1 MIRSDLGQNILNKL
15 LLTSGS
21 TGTTKE
27 QDRSSILATKYVVG
41 AEHEDYNASLE
52 GTEKDERKLCAY
64 FPLEV
69 EYFTIEKGT
78 KGSTSHQSPAELDG
92 APTPDKITIISP
104 NESVDEEIKQLKNT
118 IYIKIPIKAGTNAT
132 IQLSG
137 VALVSAIVDYINSI
151 NTATPN
157 ADTIQK
163 YYVRPVFDSA
173 GKAPLITDANFT
185 EANESAMSGL
195 KSLSEF
201 TNSAFYSASTLQT
214 EGEEGISF
222 KFNYPT
228 FSSGTE
234 YYKDMAAQ
242 RPSTTSLYMS
252 RFKGVSEITYG
263 TYNFP
268 KLYYYS
274 PATRQQNNY
283 PSRAFIGLFTTMP
296 NPDGTQYAEP
306 TPYSPDTPG
315 LTYRRMNLHESLF
328 SGDTIF
334 DEVEKEESVTDHL
347 GKAKIKNKEII
358 MFPEV
363 LGASWGTIKGF
374 GIFAEEA
381 VGTGTPYFWG
391 TVQQSK
397 VASEETVPLFR
408 PKEFIIYL
416 G

>member
-27 QDRSSILATKYVVG
+27 QDRNSILATKYVVG
-41 AEHEDYNASLE
+41 TEHEDYNASLE
-52 GTEKDERKLCAY
+52 DSEKDERKLCAY

-78 KGSTSHQSPAELDG
+78 KGGDAQTNPKELQGSPSE
-92 APTPDKITIISP
+92 DKILMITP
-104 NESVDEEIKQLKNT
+104 NESVDEEIKKLKNI
-118 IYIKIPIKAGTNAT
+118 IYIKIPIEAGANET

-137 VALVSAIVDYINSI
+137 TALVAAIVEYINNI
-151 NTATPN
+151 NKPAQN
-157 ADTIQK
+157 ANNIQK
-163 YYVRPVFDSA
+163 YYIRPVFTNNKPKVTAADFT
-173 GKAPLITDANFT
+173 KANMDAMN
-185 EANESAMSGL
+185 GL
-195 KSLSEF
+195 KSLPEF
-201 TNSAFYSASTLQT
+201 ANSAFYSAATLETT
-214 EGEEGISF
+214 EEEEGIPF
-222 KFNYPT
+222 AFNYPT
-228 FSSGTE
+228 FQGKTE
-234 YYKDMAAQ
+234 WYKDMTET
-242 RPSTTSLYMS
+242 RPTVESGYYS
-252 RFKGVSEITYG
+252 RFQGVSEMRYG

-268 KLYYYS
+268 KLYFYS

-283 PSRAFIGLFTTMP
+283 PSKAFIGLFTTMP

-306 TPYSPDTPG
+306 TPYSPSNPE

-328 SGDTIF
+328 SGDTVF
-334 DEVEKEESVTDHL
+334 DAVEKEIVESDHL

-374 GIFAEEA
+374 GIFEEEA
-381 VGTGTPYFWG
+381 VGTGVPYFWG
-391 TVQQSK
+391 SVQQSK

-408 PKEFIIYL
+408 PEEFIIYL

>member
-27 QDRSSILATKYVVG
+27 EDRTSILATKYVIG
-41 AEHEDYNASLE
+41 TEHEDYNASLE
-52 GTEKDERKLCAY
+52 GTDKDERKSCAY

-69 EYFTIEKGT
+69 EYFTIEKGV
-78 KGSTSHQSPAELDG
+78 KGGTYSSPVEMEG
-92 APTPDKITIISP
+92 RPTEDKIKIINP
-104 NESVDEEIKQLKNT
+104 NESVDEAIKQLKNI
-118 IYIKIPIKAGTNAT
+118 IYIKIPIKAGTNNT
-132 IQLSG
+132 ITLSG
-137 VALVSAIVDYINSI
+137 IAVVEEIVKYINSI
-151 NTATPN
+151 NKRAVDAN
-157 ADTIQK
+157 SIQK
-163 YYVRPVFDSA
+163 YYIRPVFDGA
-173 GKAPLITDANFT
+173 KPKITDKDFT
-185 EANESAMSGL
+185 EANQKAMDGL
-195 KSLSEF
+195 KTLSEF
-201 TNSAFYSASTLQT
+201 TNSAFYSSSKLELSET
-214 EGEEGISF
+214 EKGIAF

-228 FSSGTE
+228 FKSNTE
-234 YYKDMAAQ
+234 YYKDTSAT
-242 RPSTTSLYMS
+242 RPTVENESYS
-252 RFKGVSEITYG
+252 RFQGVSEIEYG
-263 TYNFP
+263 AYNFP
-268 KLYYYS
+268 ETYFYS
-274 PATRQQNNY
+274 SATRQQNNY
-283 PSRAFIGLFTTMP
+283 PSKAFIGLFTTMP

-306 TPYSPDTPG
+306 TPYSLDNPG

-334 DEVEKEESVTDHL
+334 DEVEKEESVTEHL

-374 GIFAEEA
+374 GIFNEEA

-408 PKEFIIYL
+408 PEEFIIYL